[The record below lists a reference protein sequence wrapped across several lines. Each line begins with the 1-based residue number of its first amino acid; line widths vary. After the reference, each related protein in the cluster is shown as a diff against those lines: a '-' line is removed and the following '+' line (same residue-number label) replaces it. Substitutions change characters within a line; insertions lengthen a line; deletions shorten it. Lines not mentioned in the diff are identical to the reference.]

1 MFLIG
6 LFTER
11 GTMAI
16 LALNA
21 GSSSLKF
28 ALYGC
33 GGGDLALIVRGAVE
47 GIGATTGSFRIRH
60 ADGTGLSEVIPVET
74 DHSAAF
80 QRAVSACT
88 QVGDRE
94 IGAIGHRVVHGGTQF
109 SGPVVIDGPVL
120 EELKR
125 LIPFAPLHQP
135 AQVTLIEAVAAEYP
149 STPQV
154 ACFDTAIHHTLP
166 EVAARFPLPC
176 WLWDEGV
183 RRYGFH
189 GLSYEFVLGT
199 DSEFRRGKTIIAHLG
214 HGASI
219 TAFREGI
226 SVETTMGFT
235 PTGGLMMG
243 TRCGDLD
250 PGVMLYL
257 LREHGSSAEDL
268 DRIVNAES
276 GLLGVSGRTS
286 DLKQLLD
293 RPHDEDAALAVDM
306 FCYQAAMRVGS
317 LAAAQNGLD
326 RLVFT
331 GGIGERSSVVRQSI
345 CERLGFLG
353 LTLDRTRNESHDRII
368 STDGSRCR
376 VHVVQT
382 DEEQIIARHTQD
394 IL

>member
-1 MFLIG
+1 
-6 LFTER
+6 
-11 GTMAI
+11 MAI

-28 ALYGC
+28 ALYGS
-33 GGGDLALIVRGAVE
+33 GGGDLTPIVRGAVE
-47 GIGATTGSFRIRH
+47 GIGATAGVFRIRRE
-60 ADGTGLSEVIPVET
+60 DGTDLSEAIPMRT
-74 DHSAAF
+74 DHRAAF
-80 QRAVSACT
+80 QRALSACEKS
-88 QVGDRE
+88 GDLE
-94 IGAIGHRVVHGGTQF
+94 VKGIGHRVVHGGTQF
-109 SGPVVIDGPVL
+109 SGPVVIDGSVL
-120 EELKR
+120 GELKR

-166 EVAARFPLPC
+166 EVAARFPLPR

-189 GLSYEFVLGT
+189 GLSYEFVLST
-199 DSEFRRGKTIIAHLG
+199 DAEFRRGKTIIAHLG

-219 TAFREGI
+219 TAFREGV

-250 PGVMLYL
+250 PGVLLYL
-257 LREHGSSAEDL
+257 LREHSCSVEDL
-268 DRIVNAES
+268 DRIVNVES

-286 DLKQLLD
+286 DLKQLLG
-293 RPHDEDAALAVDM
+293 RPQDEDAALAVDM
-306 FCYQAAMRVGS
+306 FCYQAAMRIGG
-317 LAAAQNGLD
+317 LAAALSGVD

-331 GGIGERSSVVRQSI
+331 GGIGERSAVVRDAICDRLSFLRLSLDQS
-345 CERLGFLG
+345 
-353 LTLDRTRNESHDRII
+353 RNKAGDPVI
-368 STDGSRCR
+368 SAEASRCG
-376 VHVVQT
+376 VHIVQT
-382 DEEQIIARHTQD
+382 DEERVIARHTRD
-394 IL
+394 ILGTGAGPLTE

>member
-1 MFLIG
+1 
-6 LFTER
+6 
-11 GTMAI
+11 MAI

-28 ALYGC
+28 ALYDSGE
-33 GGGDLALIVRGAVE
+33 GEVTPVLRGAAE
-47 GIGATTGSFRIRH
+47 GIGEITGSFRFRR
-60 ADGTGLSEVIPVET
+60 ADGTGLSEAIPGAT
-74 DHSAAF
+74 DHRAAL
-80 QRAVSACT
+80 QRALSACK
-88 QVGDRE
+88 QAGDFE
-94 IGAIGHRVVHGGTQF
+94 VEGIGHRVVHGGTEF
-109 SGPVVIDGPVL
+109 SGPVVIDGSVL
-120 EELKR
+120 KELKR

-135 AQVTLIEAVAAEYP
+135 AQVALIEAVAAEYP

-166 EVAARFPLPC
+166 EVAARFPLPR

-189 GLSYEFVLGT
+189 GLSYEFVLST
-199 DSEFRRGKTIIAHLG
+199 DAEFRRGETVIAHLG

-219 TAFREGI
+219 TAFREGV

-250 PGVMLYL
+250 PGVVLYL
-257 LREHGSSAEDL
+257 LREHGCSVEDL

-276 GLLGVSGRTS
+276 GLAGVSGRTS

-293 RPHDEDAALAVDM
+293 RPQDKDAALAVGM
-306 FCYQAAMRVGS
+306 FCYQAAQRIGG
-317 LAAAQNGLD
+317 LAAVLNGID

-331 GGIGERSSVVRQSI
+331 GGIGERSAAIRRTI

-353 LTLDRTRNESHDRII
+353 LTLDPSRNEAGDPVICAEA
-368 STDGSRCR
+368 SRCR

-382 DEEQIIARHTQD
+382 DEERVIARHTENAMGTRAD
-394 IL
+394 VRSGE